1 MDRLLP
7 ANLPLAANLASFLV
21 AAAGVWFAG
30 TRLCVYADEISDRK
44 RIGKAIMGLVFL
56 AAATSLP
63 EIVTTFAAA
72 IDANPALVLNNLF
85 GGIALQTAIL
95 AVADRIAAR
104 SPLTFYPRKPTP
116 VIEGCF
122 LVLLLC
128 VLQAVA
134 VVGDRPLVF
143 GIGRGALAVIVL
155 YVVAVAMLRKL
166 YSDDS
171 WVPVRVP
178 EEPEDAT
185 VSTWRGHV
193 EQIAWG
199 ALMVRTVAAVLAI
212 LVCGVV
218 LVRTAQAI
226 ADQSGLGSSFIGA
239 TLLAGTTS
247 LPELSTTIMAV
258 RLRAYT
264 MAISNIFGSNLI
276 MLALLMPADLLYR
289 EGTILSAMDRVA
301 TLGIISGIAVTTIY
315 VVGLTVRSSRK
326 VLGMGIDSLL
336 VAIVYVLSAV
346 FFYLVR

>member
-1 MDRLLP
+1 
-7 ANLPLAANLASFLV
+7 
-21 AAAGVWFAG
+21 
-30 TRLCVYADEISDRK
+30 
-44 RIGKAIMGLVFL
+44 
-56 AAATSLP
+56 
-63 EIVTTFAAA
+63 
-72 IDANPALVLNNLF
+72 
-85 GGIALQTAIL
+85 
-95 AVADRIAAR
+95 
-104 SPLTFYPRKPTP
+104 
-116 VIEGCF
+116 
-122 LVLLLC
+122 
-128 VLQAVA
+128 
-134 VVGDRPLVF
+134 
-143 GIGRGALAVIVL
+143 
-155 YVVAVAMLRKL
+155 
-166 YSDDS
+166 
-171 WVPVRVP
+171 VP

-336 VAIVYVLSAV
+336 VLIVYVLSAV